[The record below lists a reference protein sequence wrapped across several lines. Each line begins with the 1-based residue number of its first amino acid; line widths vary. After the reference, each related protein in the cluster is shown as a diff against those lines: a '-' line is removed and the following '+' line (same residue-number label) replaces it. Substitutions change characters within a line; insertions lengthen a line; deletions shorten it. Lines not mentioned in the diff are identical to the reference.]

1 MWKYAATAIAAAL
14 IAPDI
19 QDIRANAEDS
29 LRVYLNERHAE
40 RALHDTTAMSTVMP
54 LVAAPAIASD
64 RSADTPQAA
73 ALVDRIA
80 KEARRPRVDQA
91 TIDIQVRQEPA
102 DNAQAAEK
110 TAIAPDVILGSQ
122 PQVTFDQPEVTEKPA
137 DSSIEKVSATEQV
150 VAPASDGDEA
160 MKASSAEATT
170 AEERGTAGHPDAF
183 EATPRAES
191 DIDDIEGASK
201 STGAHGIADRIMA
214 LAAQQD
220 LPQQSGFM
228 LTATKPAGEPEDV
241 TLARGEVEDLFVP
254 GIGIISAEEAKTTGL
269 DLARPERRRIAP
281 VGFDESRS
289 VAPEDGIV
297 SGERVLQ
304 KLPRLRPDIDAVIA
318 EAAAAREMQSQWAEL
333 AEDIDVRL
341 VSTNKDAITFEP
353 GSRIA
358 QASVVGETDIE
369 PSAESIQV
377 LEDLVKRSREAG
389 EALE

>member
-228 LTATKPAGEPEDV
+228 LT
-241 TLARGEVEDLFVP
+241 
-254 GIGIISAEEAKTTGL
+254 
-269 DLARPERRRIAP
+269 
-281 VGFDESRS
+281 
-289 VAPEDGIV
+289 
-297 SGERVLQ
+297 
-304 KLPRLRPDIDAVIA
+304 
-318 EAAAAREMQSQWAEL
+318 
-333 AEDIDVRL
+333 
-341 VSTNKDAITFEP
+341 
-353 GSRIA
+353 
-358 QASVVGETDIE
+358 
-369 PSAESIQV
+369 
-377 LEDLVKRSREAG
+377 
-389 EALE
+389 